1 MKKALT
7 FRLLSFTFFLLFAF
21 NLSPCA
27 AQEYVFDPS
36 YFESVTYN
44 GVARS
49 SAEETHNQY
58 LGKINTN
65 LNDINVNVG
74 SVVLAQTIIYNGLA
88 NVNSALKDGIAV
100 KNMAVTVTDMI
111 SNLNECLALAKTQP
125 YLLLFAQNIE
135 QQLQARAVALVSN
148 VSGFVLKEGD
158 NVLAD
163 YNARD
168 QLLSKVLQQLEIMDS
183 LAYGAWRAMFW
194 AQQRGLI
201 ASINPYQ
208 SFINKD
214 KLFVSQIID
223 NAKYLKANP

>member
-1 MKKALT
+1 MKIL
-7 FRLLSFTFFLLFAF
+7 FSLLLSTFCFY
-21 NLSPCA
+21 LSPCF
-27 AQEYVFDPS
+27 AQQYVLDPT
-36 YFESVTYN
+36 YMESVVAN
-44 GVARS
+44 GAVRS
-49 SAEETHNQY
+49 SAEEAHNNY
-58 LGKINTN
+58 LGKINNN
-65 LNDINVNVG
+65 LNTININVG
-74 SVVLAQTIIYNGLA
+74 SVVTAQTIIYNGLA

-100 KNMAVTVTDMI
+100 KNMTVTLSDMLLY
-111 SNLNECLALAKTQP
+111 LNQCLTLAKSEP

-148 VSGFVLKEGD
+148 VSGFVLKSGN

-168 QLLSKVLQQLEIMDS
+168 QLLRKVTQQLEIMDG

-223 NAKYLKANP
+223 NARYLKANP

>member
-1 MKKALT
+1 MKKRCIL
-7 FRLLSFTFFLLFAF
+7 FLLYAF
-21 NLSPCA
+21 CFSLSA
-27 AQEYVFDPS
+27 SAQEYVFDPS
-36 YFESVTYN
+36 YFESVTAN

-58 LGKINTN
+58 LGKINNN
-65 LNDINVNVG
+65 LNTINLNVG
-74 SVVLAQTIIYNGLA
+74 SVVTAQTIIYNGLA

-111 SNLNECLALAKTQP
+111 TNLDQCLTLAKSQP

-135 QQLQARAVALVSN
+135 QQLQARSIALVSN
-148 VSGFVLKEGD
+148 VSGFVLKSGN

-168 QLLSKVLQQLEIMDS
+168 QLLRKVTQQLEIMDS

>member
-1 MKKALT
+1 MMKIL
-7 FRLLSFTFFLLFAF
+7 FSLLLSTFCFY
-21 NLSPCA
+21 LSPCF
-27 AQEYVFDPS
+27 AQQYVLDPT
-36 YFESVTYN
+36 YMESVVAN
-44 GVARS
+44 GAVRS
-49 SAEETHNQY
+49 SAEEAHNNY
-58 LGKINTN
+58 LGKINNN
-65 LNDINVNVG
+65 LNTININVG
-74 SVVLAQTIIYNGLA
+74 SVVTAQTIIYNGLA

-100 KNMAVTVTDMI
+100 KNMTVTLSDMLLY
-111 SNLNECLALAKTQP
+111 LNQCLTLAKSEP

-148 VSGFVLKEGD
+148 VSGFVLKSGN

-168 QLLSKVLQQLEIMDS
+168 QLLRKVTQQLEIMDG

-223 NAKYLKANP
+223 NARYLKANP